1 MVKEKAKEEVR
12 GRQSGEWEEGKVGMT
27 IKEEKGKIIQP
38 RTCGEQEMERNAC
51 ERVMLLPAVC
61 HPSFL
66 AADFSGDGGVGAWGG
81 AARALSLQLGIRLPA
96 QDSHV
101 SESFTSALL
110 DEETDS
116 FLCLFVCAAEVH
128 LFIQLSSVP
137 WRINHRM
144 QHTRS

>member
-81 AARALSLQLGIRLPA
+81 ARHVQPGVSLSSWASGYRLRIA
-96 QDSHV
+96 
-101 SESFTSALL
+101 TSPSPSRLL
-110 DEETDS
+110 CLMRKLIL
-116 FLCLFVCAAEVH
+116 FFVCLFVQQKY
-128 LFIQLSSVP
+128 IYLSSSVASP
-137 WRINHRM
+137 GG
-144 QHTRS
+144 

>member
-12 GRQSGEWEEGKVGMT
+12 GRQWEEGKVGMT

-66 AADFSGDGGVGAWGG
+66 AADFSGDGGVGVQPG
-81 AARALSLQLGIRLPA
+81 LSLSSWASGYRLRIA
-96 QDSHV
+96 
-101 SESFTSALL
+101 TSPSPSRLL
-110 DEETDS
+110 CLMRKLIL
-116 FLCLFVCAAEVH
+116 FFVCLFVQQKY
-128 LFIQLSSVP
+128 IYLSSSVASP
-137 WRINHRM
+137 GG
-144 QHTRS
+144 